1 MKLMFYLCKA
11 KKRENYTLP
20 LAYQLRTL
28 YIMQDRIKKILEYS
42 KLTQSQ
48 FSDKIAMGAATLS
61 NILNAKTKPSLELI
75 QNIRLA
81 FPEINPIWLLDG
93 IGEMI
98 SSSDSNPSEPT
109 SGNSQDINLDFIPDD
124 LFSVPVSPAVTK
136 PVNSNPG
143 SAVNS
148 SVQSPAGRQPLYF
161 AENPANPK
169 EIQMV
174 KIIDKPMRKVTQI
187 QLFYDDDTFEVF
199 VPRK

>member
-1 MKLMFYLCKA
+1 MFYLCKA
-11 KKRENYTLP
+11 KKKVYYTLP

-98 SSSDSNPSEPT
+98 SSPDSNPSEPA
-109 SGNSQDINLDFIPDD
+109 SVNSQDINLDFIPDD
-124 LFSVPVSPAVTK
+124 LFSAPVSPAGTK

-143 SAVNS
+143 SAINP
-148 SVQSPAGRQPLYF
+148 SVQSITGRQPLYF